1 MLIAEHGSECCNYYA
16 RLAYSSVIA
25 KTTSS
30 SYFLHI
36 WSKNGNKV
44 VLIPYAGIRVATMG
58 TLWIVFILA
67 ARSSVS
73 SSSLNSSKG
82 LKFYIRS
89 NLILNNNLKFKI
101 YGIA

>member
-1 MLIAEHGSECCNYYA
+1 MGAELLEVGEDEGVLIAEHGTEWTEWYA
-16 RLAYSSVIA
+16 RLEYSSVMA

-30 SYFLHI
+30 SSFLQH
-36 WSKNGNKV
+36 WSRKGRRV
-44 VLIPYAGIRVATMG
+44 ALMASTGIRVATIG
-58 TLWIVFILA
+58 TLCTVLILA

-89 NLILNNNLKFKI
+89 NLI
-101 YGIA
+101 